1 MTNISHKSGFVLIMA
16 TLFIVIAVVASVGIY
31 SYSEYIVH
39 EVRTEK
45 KAAAKSYYC
54 AVAGAR
60 YAQILLKN
68 PVANFGSGITD
79 TAFNGE
85 IGTKTITGRA
95 TGTLGEDLN
104 FSGNDTLTI
113 TATEYN
119 TATPA
124 STPWEVNNY
133 QVEIVFTY

>member
-1 MTNISHKSGFVLIMA
+1 MTNILRKRGFVLIMA
-16 TLFIVIAVVASVGIY
+16 TLFIVIAVTASIGIY

-60 YAQILLKN
+60 YAQIVLKN
-68 PVANFGSGITD
+68 PTDVTRFGFTD

-85 IGTKTITGRA
+85 IGTMIITGHA
-95 TGTLGEDLN
+95 AGTLGADLN

-124 STPWEVNNY
+124 LTPWEVNNY
-133 QVEIVFTY
+133 QVETVFTY